1 MIQTKG
7 GIRLS
12 GMGIIATAVA
22 CATLLCAC
30 SRNASTVA
38 TTKTVVGAPAQNTD
52 MEEVVITASRQPTP
66 RG

>member
-1 MIQTKG
+1 MIQIKD

-12 GMGIIATAVA
+12 SIGVIATAVA

-30 SRNASTVA
+30 NRNASTVA
-38 TTKTVVGAPAQNTD
+38 TTKTVVGAPAQNAD